1 MGLLSWP
8 KGRRVYQDA
17 ERLEYPATDACR
29 RDLQRT
35 KSLHFT
41 PGKALPHLKADAD
54 KTPDAGLRLD
64 QWLVFTRFFKTRA
77 LASRAVGGGHVRR
90 NGERAKAGAKVA
102 VGDCLEIVRGHERHE
117 VEVRALPRR
126 RGPANEA
133 RECYSESQ
141 RSIEQREATAA
152 RIKSDR
158 MTMPRTPGRPDK
170 HTRRLLRQRNRA
182 VD

>member
-8 KGRRVYQDA
+8 KGRRVYQDD
-17 ERLEYPATDACR
+17 ERLEYPA
-29 RDLQRT
+29 
-35 KSLHFT
+35 ST
-41 PGKALPHLKADAD
+41 PGHEIAVNEEPALHSEKGTAPLKADAD
-54 KTPDAGLRLD
+54 KTNVAGPRLD

-77 LASRAVGGGHVRR
+77 LASRAVAGGHVRR

-102 VGDCLEIVRGHERHE
+102 VGDRLEIVRSHERHE

-141 RSIEQREATAA
+141 HSIEQREATAA
-152 RIKSDR
+152 RIKTDR

-182 VD
+182 AD

>member
-1 MGLLSWP
+1 METTTN
-8 KGRRVYQDA
+8 KI
-17 ERLEYPATDACR
+17 
-29 RDLQRT
+29 
-35 KSLHFT
+35 
-41 PGKALPHLKADAD
+41 
-54 KTPDAGLRLD
+54 PDAGLRLD

-77 LASRAVGGGHVRR
+77 LASRAVAGGHVRR

-102 VGDCLEIVRGHERHE
+102 VGDRLDIVRGQERHE

-133 RECYSESQ
+133 RGCYSESQ
-141 RSIEQREATAA
+141 RSVEQREATAA
-152 RIKSDR
+152 RIKTDR